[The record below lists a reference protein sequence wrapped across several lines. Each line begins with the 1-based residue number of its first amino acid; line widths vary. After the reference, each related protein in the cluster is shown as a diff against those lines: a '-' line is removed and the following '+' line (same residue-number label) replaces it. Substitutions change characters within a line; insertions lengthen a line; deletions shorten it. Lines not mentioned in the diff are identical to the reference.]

1 MFQVGSVFVPVTDL
15 EKARDWYKNHLGVK
29 EIDTWEGGAGFFFPQ
44 GFVQFG
50 LIEVTESQPTEFVI
64 EKGNNN
70 CYFNFVV
77 EDIEAAHEKL
87 NVGGVRTTAIES
99 FGAMRCFDFFDPDNN
114 TFSVVDEDP
123 QSPYHK
129 ENVKKQQDGM
139 T

>member
-15 EKARDWYKNHLGVK
+15 EKSREWYKNHLGVK
-29 EIDTWEGGAGFFFPQ
+29 EIDRWEGGAGFFFPQ
-44 GFVQFG
+44 GSVQFG

-64 EKGNNN
+64 NKDNSN

-87 NVGGVRTTAIES
+87 NAGRVRTTAIES
-99 FGAMRCFDFFDPDNN
+99 FGGMKCFDFFDPDNN
-114 TFSVVDEDP
+114 TYSVVDEDL

-139 T
+139 A